1 MVKFSSNSYNI
12 NQKSRKFTSNP
23 KRWIPQTFTVKANQT
38 KKYSVENNRQFFDDK
53 QKLVDYNQSLKREP
67 ELTDKKKN
75 TANEILIYTKLSTI
89 EELLIG
95 ILRNNNIGA
104 NEMNPFCCDPE
115 TRKKIFKNLK
125 IKSYNSYALQL
136 IDIHKKYLEKF
147 FPNDNANNLT
157 QNTKIIQEMTA
168 ALNNYF
174 KNGYLGGRK
183 RHRASRKRRSSRKRR
198 RSTKRRR

>member
-23 KRWIPQTFTVKANQT
+23 KRWIPPQTFTVKANQT
-38 KKYSVENNRQFFDDK
+38 KKYSLNDNQNFFEDK
-53 QKLVDYNQSLKREP
+53 QKLVDYNQLLKREP

-75 TANEILIYTKLSTI
+75 TANEIFIYTKLSTI
-89 EELLIG
+89 EEILIG
-95 ILRNNNIGA
+95 ILRSNNIHP

-115 TRKKIFKNLK
+115 TRKQIFKKLK
-125 IKSYNSYALQL
+125 IKSYNSYALKL
-136 IDIHKKYLEKF
+136 IDIYKEYLAKF
-147 FPNDNANNLT
+147 YPNDNQLNLT
-157 QNTKIIQEMTA
+157 QNTKIINEMTL

-174 KNGYLGGRK
+174 KNEKLGGRK
-183 RHRASRKRRSSRKRR
+183 RRRSSRRKRR